1 MGDDADTAENVI
13 SVEVAYATPEKQLI
27 VALKVAAG
35 TTVHE
40 AIVMSHI
47 ADEFPA
53 IDLHE
58 NPVGIFSRLL
68 DGKGR
73 PTAQDYVLQ
82 SGDRIEIY
90 RPLVIDPK
98 QARLERVR
106 AAAEKTKAIPATKSA
121 SAGMPKAKVQANQL

>member
-13 SVEVAYATPEKQLI
+13 SVEVAYATPDKQLI
-27 VALKVAAG
+27 ITLKVAAG

-40 AIVMSHI
+40 AIAMSNI

-53 IDLHE
+53 IDLDR

-68 DGKGR
+68 DGKSR

-98 QARLERVR
+98 QARLERAR
-106 AAAEKTKAIPATKSA
+106 AAKEKTEAMPGTSSKSD
-121 SAGMPKAKVQANQL
+121 GMSKAKAQENQP

>member
-1 MGDDADTAENVI
+1 MGDDADATKNII
-13 SVEVAYATPEKQLI
+13 SVEVAYATTEKQLI
-27 VALKVAAG
+27 VALEVPTG

-40 AIVMSHI
+40 AIAMSKI
-47 ADEFPA
+47 ADEFPR
-53 IDLHE
+53 IDLHT

-98 QARLERVR
+98 QARLERAR

-121 SAGMPKAKVQANQL
+121 SAGISKAKGQENQL